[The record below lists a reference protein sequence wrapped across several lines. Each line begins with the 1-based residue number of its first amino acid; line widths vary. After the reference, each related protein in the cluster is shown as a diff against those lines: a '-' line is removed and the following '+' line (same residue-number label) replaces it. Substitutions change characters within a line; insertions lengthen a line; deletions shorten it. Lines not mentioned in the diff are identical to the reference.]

1 MAYIKA
7 IWEWCKY
14 ALLKLVSVI
23 FYQIFISHWM
33 IALQKLWKCFL
44 FHLKSSFRSQ
54 DIFLFPSSPLF
65 SCFRGWSKINLK
77 VYDVIN
83 CLDKNLTT
91 HFVWYPK
98 KEKRYD
104 IETLSIDRILIRNVF
119 MEKSGRKI
127 APKVSPR
134 PLFNFRKTAI
144 ACKKFFQK

>member
-65 SCFRGWSKINLK
+65 SCFRGWSKINFK

-104 IETLSIDRILIRNVF
+104 IEALSIDRVLNKERFYGKVRQK
-119 MEKSGRKI
+119 MCSKS
-127 APKVSPR
+127 
-134 PLFNFRKTAI
+134 
-144 ACKKFFQK
+144 